1 MLRSELKVRVP
12 RVGTI
17 CLVAI
22 LLLAAPLCGQ
32 TGDLRVVVST
42 TGSDV
47 DQDGYVV
54 ALDTLR
60 QSVSVNGS
68 AVFSRVTAGSHTA
81 ILLDVSENCVVGGR
95 NPRKL
100 MIAQGGVA
108 EIRFEVDCGLSV
120 PTQLE
125 PIERRVEPVPPPV
138 PERSAQEGPP
148 PRLGPGA
155 LPLGYWLV
163 GHWIAVIEPPGF
175 PSYPVTLTFY
185 SEQRLGEVVGNA
197 EYESTSPCGY
207 DVILE
212 FIGDNNLV
220 VAQQL
225 ISGDCANGGRVVLTR
240 EDDDLLAEWLT
251 PERNVWFE
259 AVFTR

>member
-1 MLRSELKVRVP
+1 MRVLRPS
-12 RVGTI
+12 TI
-17 CLVAI
+17 CLAATV
-22 LLLAAPLCGQ
+22 LLVTPLSGQ

-42 TGSDV
+42 TGGTV
-47 DQDGYVV
+47 DHDGYVV

-81 ILLDVSENCVVGGR
+81 ILLDVSEDCVVGGR

-108 EIRFEVDCGLSV
+108 EIRFDVDCSQG
-120 PTQLE
+120 E
-125 PIERRVEPVPPPV
+125 PARSEPVERRVEPVPPP
-138 PERSAQEGPP
+138 PPARADEREP
-148 PRLGPGA
+148 PRPMGPSA
-155 LPLGYWLV
+155 LPMGYWLI
-163 GHWIAVIEPPGF
+163 GHWVAIIEPPGF

-185 SEQRLGEVVGNA
+185 SEQTLGEVVGHA
-197 EYESTSPCGY
+197 EYESTSPCAY
-207 DVILE
+207 DLLLE
-212 FIGDNNLV
+212 FVGDDFLV

-225 ISGDCANGGRVVLTR
+225 ISGDCANAGRVVLTR
-240 EDDDLLAEWLT
+240 ETDSLLAEWLT
-251 PERNVWFE
+251 PEKNVWFE